1 MGGGNREGINLREL
15 IILERF
21 IKNNCAPL
29 NDEEDDYK
37 TQEYIISLVDKGYL
51 QQSSAASGAEYQVTD
66 YGKQEYENF
75 VEKSKDLVSL
85 ASDALFDSV
94 EVVNS
99 YRRSAAIVY
108 SNLIKNLQPQIAEIG
123 KIANQYGG
131 LSQKYAQQIS
141 DSLAPVSD
149 IVARSMQNVGFDADV
164 YKSLMQNIRSS
175 VIDVS
180 KSLRTQLRGWEEAIS
195 DIEFDDVITLI
206 ATEGIPLI
214 GACPPKIS
222 SRIVK
227 ASSQHERERIIIQ
240 SDVQILEFC
249 SQLAHLSGGEDGKFL
264 SKAIE
269 MYQKGEYIPSQ
280 AVAAIALD
288 PLFHRH
294 AELLVKND
302 SEMFRGLKAAKRY
315 ISVSE
320 DRWNSAKDPYPQ
332 KVQERFEDRSLTTA
346 LILALFMSTHKFY
359 DFGESSVPSVFNRH
373 ATVHSG
379 NIKHFTQI
387 NALKGI
393 MSVSC
398 ALWGFHKYYASYI
411 EESMS

>member
-1 MGGGNREGINLREL
+1 MNTGNREGINLREL
-15 IILERF
+15 IVLEKF
-21 IKNNCAPL
+21 IKNNCASL
-29 NDEEDDYK
+29 NEKEDDYK
-37 TQEYIISLVDKGYL
+37 TQEYIISLVNKGCL
-51 QQSSAASGAEYQVTD
+51 QQSSAASGAKYQVTD
-66 YGKQEYENF
+66 YGRQEYENF
-75 VEKSKDLVSL
+75 VEKAKDLVSL
-85 ASDALFDSV
+85 TSDALFDSV
-94 EVVNS
+94 EVVNN
-99 YRRSAAIVY
+99 YRRSTAIVY
-108 SNLIKNLQPQIAEIG
+108 SNLIKNLQPHIAELG

-131 LSQKYAQQIS
+131 LSQIYARQIS

-164 YKSLMQNIRSS
+164 YKSLIQNIRLSA
-175 VIDVS
+175 IDIS
-180 KSLRTQLRGWEEAIS
+180 KSLRTQLRGWEDAIS
-195 DIEFDDVITLI
+195 DIEFDDIITLI

-222 SRIVK
+222 SQIVK

-240 SDVQILEFC
+240 SDVRILEFC
-249 SQLAHLSGGEDGKFL
+249 SQVAHLSGGEDGIFL
-264 SKAIE
+264 SKSIE
-269 MYQKGEYIPSQ
+269 MYQKGEYISSQ
-280 AVAAIALD
+280 AVTAIALD

-332 KVQERFEDRSLTTA
+332 KVQERFEDRSLATA

-359 DFGESSVPSVFNRH
+359 DFAESSVPSVFNRH

-379 NIKHFTQI
+379 NTKHFTQI

-398 ALWGFHKYYASYI
+398 ALWGFHKYHASYI